1 MDKKRYAI
9 RIILWLGLISSI
21 IWLAYLRIVPSG
33 KISYF
38 YNFQKPSFF
47 IGKLTPE
54 ERLEM
59 KSGLAEI
66 KGDPVYF
73 SLRTP
78 KKFNRAAITVKFK
91 NTTAYPVME
100 LGLLNDKIAWNYDLK
115 PLENKVIDQLAMV
128 WPVIYGQAGSRLIQ
142 REKKYNSIENF
153 LNSLPPINE
162 IAIYDYNLNNKFLLD
177 KYAPALEP
185 SVIDYNFR
193 GSYQFYTYIKNETL
207 DYTFEL
213 TDLNMNEDNDPV
225 DIKVYSEAG
234 LIYAKHL
241 ADDQSASPE
250 RQANIKINDL
260 AEAVYR
266 VSLTA
271 NDDIITKRITTRQ
284 SLFSLI
290 NKFWLF
296 KSDNS
301 KISLN
306 TNSRVVS
313 AQTTNPAS
321 LGIIKVGNSAINL
334 NKTYT
339 QFSVKIDNSA
349 SSLLKSSP
357 ANFNQ
362 QTSGLAEIELS
373 NDDVI
378 ISGDGVFSFNQSIQ
392 AIISHANTP
401 ACLFKFG
408 FIH

>member
-207 DYTFEL
+207 NYTF
-213 TDLNMNEDNDPV
+213 
-225 DIKVYSEAG
+225 
-234 LIYAKHL
+234 
-241 ADDQSASPE
+241 
-250 RQANIKINDL
+250 
-260 AEAVYR
+260 
-266 VSLTA
+266 
-271 NDDIITKRITTRQ
+271 
-284 SLFSLI
+284 
-290 NKFWLF
+290 
-296 KSDNS
+296 
-301 KISLN
+301 
-306 TNSRVVS
+306 
-313 AQTTNPAS
+313 
-321 LGIIKVGNSAINL
+321 
-334 NKTYT
+334 
-339 QFSVKIDNSA
+339 
-349 SSLLKSSP
+349 
-357 ANFNQ
+357 
-362 QTSGLAEIELS
+362 
-373 NDDVI
+373 
-378 ISGDGVFSFNQSIQ
+378 
-392 AIISHANTP
+392 
-401 ACLFKFG
+401 
-408 FIH
+408 